1 MASRVALDA
10 EADQNNTGCATDRI
24 LSWVETGKHT
34 FETDYVK
41 RQSIGST
48 IEPERVPDGKAISI
62 SSEHIVEAFSDGHQ
76 SHSTDKSLVD
86 LNSQPKPIEMLVG
99 CDGDL
104 LVPSTEQING
114 TFLKCQKLWRTYVA
128 GADVLPSGCMPAPSL
143 EVYNVIQDIPPLP
156 QDLYK
161 KRIITGRALWHVP
174 SPEFHKGHRS
184 SKHDDNEV
192 WNPEHVCGVEKT
204 FYLWTDKP
212 TKCRISSRPDFR
224 HYISED
230 TPNGIAILTL
240 CWSYIL
246 SARLLEMQKRR
257 IQYSSTILSP
267 LFTDNIA
274 PQSSDITI
282 HLGRAS
288 KELVRWLR
296 AVLAQGLEIGRAHV

>member
-1 MASRVALDA
+1 M
-10 EADQNNTGCATDRI
+10 
-24 LSWVETGKHT
+24 
-34 FETDYVK
+34 
-41 RQSIGST
+41 
-48 IEPERVPDGKAISI
+48 
-62 SSEHIVEAFSDGHQ
+62 
-76 SHSTDKSLVD
+76 
-86 LNSQPKPIEMLVG
+86 
-99 CDGDL
+99 
-104 LVPSTEQING
+104 
-114 TFLKCQKLWRTYVA
+114 
-128 GADVLPSGCMPAPSL
+128 LPSGCMPAPSL

-246 SARLLEMQKRR
+246 SARLLKMQKRR

-267 LFTDNIA
+267 LFTDNIV

-296 AVLAQGLEIGRAHV
+296 AVLAQGLGWSVKGRIPPWTAYYEGDFRFVIVTSLPLTEFGNEKPPSSKATELLIKFCELYPFGSQPTAAFLSALMLPFHNDRDFSLNFLCQELIRI